1 MTMSTPILDE
11 GARLLALATLVDT
24 IQICTVGPPVT
35 VGFEVTRALTPV
47 GEPVAG
53 LVQSITLENAVESLT
68 STTFAVKVARGTAFN
83 AGNAVQVIACVQE
96 PDLVGKV
103 LLIDKVSLNGAA
115 MIRKAVARDFETVNQ
130 EGKGDIA

>member
-1 MTMSTPILDE
+1 MSTQTLTE
-11 GARLLALATLVDT
+11 SARLLAAATLIDT
-24 IQICTVGPPVT
+24 IQIGTVGPPVT
-35 VGFEVTRALTPV
+35 IGFEVTRELTPI
-47 GEPVAG
+47 GGPVPG

-68 STTFAVKVARGTAFN
+68 STTFSVKVAQGTTLN
-83 AGNAVQVIACVQE
+83 PGNAVEVISCQQE
-96 PDLVGKV
+96 PELVGMI

>member
-47 GEPVAG
+47 GEPIAG
-53 LVQSITLENAVESLT
+53 LVQTITLENAIESKT
-68 STTFAVKVARGTAFN
+68 EQTFSVKVARGTAFN
-83 AGNAVQVIACVQE
+83 AGSAIQVITCVAE
-96 PDLVGKV
+96 PELVGKV
-103 LLIDKVSLNGAA
+103 LLIDKVSLSGLS
-115 MIRKAVARDFETVNQ
+115 MIRKAVATDFETVNQ

>member
-47 GEPVAG
+47 GEPIAG
-53 LVQSITLENAVESLT
+53 LVQTITLENAIESKT
-68 STTFAVKVARGTAFN
+68 EQTFSVKVARGTAFN
-83 AGNAVQVIACVQE
+83 AGSAIQVITCVQE
-96 PDLVGKV
+96 PELVGKV
-103 LLIDKVSLNGAA
+103 LLIDKVSLSGLS
-115 MIRKAVARDFETVNQ
+115 MIRKAVATDFETVNQ

>member
-47 GEPVAG
+47 GEPIAG
-53 LVQSITLENAVESLT
+53 LVQTITLENAIESKT
-68 STTFAVKVARGTAFN
+68 EQTFSVKVARGTAFN
-83 AGNAVQVIACVQE
+83 AGSAIQVVTCVAE
-96 PDLVGKV
+96 PELVGKV
-103 LLIDKVSLNGAA
+103 LLIDKVSLSGLS
-115 MIRKAVARDFETVNQ
+115 MIRKAVATDFETVNQ